1 MCQGNFA
8 MALCSFGVVND
19 QCGAK
24 SCAGQETRMR
34 PLLSSILTWQ
44 HGWRASRR
52 VQVCSRQE
60 EDLVIPK
67 RWFKQSVRDHTR
79 AQIAFIPI
87 QGTLPIEERR
97 LYLICDFDVSYCLWL
112 IDSLVNFLGSYE
124 EHQTVNIFIV
134 AISLSKQK
142 KTILITWRLFFGYS
156 SCLFTFSLSR
166 AHAYHA
172 ITIESNFLTKNV
184 METRYFLAWNV
195 NFIENV
201 QDGGPVDI
209 IKIASSQYKAL
220 FGLFSLNRNKSF
232 VI

>member
-34 PLLSSILTWQ
+34 PLLSSIMTWQ

-124 EHQTVNIFIV
+124 EHQTFNIFIV

-184 METRYFLAWNV
+184 METRYFLA
-195 NFIENV
+195 
-201 QDGGPVDI
+201 
-209 IKIASSQYKAL
+209 
-220 FGLFSLNRNKSF
+220 
-232 VI
+232 